1 MPDPSPAPPSP
12 GTAVSWA
19 DRLTL
24 LRARLP
30 RVPAPAAAAAAAAA
44 AVGVAVVV
52 VVVFLRSPSP
62 APALV
67 LPRAEPSVPPGS
79 PGPGAAPVVSADV
92 RVHVA
97 GAVLRPGVYEVRGA
111 GRVADLL
118 DAAGGP
124 TPEADLD
131 RVNLAARVADGVRL
145 YVPRQGE
152 PSPPVVASGGG
163 GDGGGGDAGSTAEPV
178 DLNAASRDQLDEL
191 PGVGPATASAIIEY
205 RDRNGAFRSVEELV
219 EVRGI
224 GEAKLA
230 GLRSRVRV

>member
-1 MPDPSPAPPSP
+1 MPDPSPVAPPSP
-12 GTAVSWA
+12 AAATAVSWA

-24 LRARLP
+24 LRARVP
-30 RVPAPAAAAAAAAA
+30 GIPAPVAAAGAVVA

-52 VVVFLRSPSP
+52 VVVFLRSPTP

-67 LPRAEPSVPPGS
+67 LPRAAPPTSTAPAS
-79 PGPGAAPVVSADV
+79 PEGTDV

-124 TPEADLD
+124 TPEADMD
-131 RVNLAARVADGVRL
+131 RVNLAARVADGERL
-145 YVPRQGE
+145 YLPRRGE
-152 PSPPVVASGGG
+152 PPPPPVAAPRGGG
-163 GDGGGGDAGSTAEPV
+163 QGAGSTAEPI
-178 DLNAASRDQLDEL
+178 DLNAATSDQLDDL

-230 GLRSRVRV
+230 ALRPRVRV